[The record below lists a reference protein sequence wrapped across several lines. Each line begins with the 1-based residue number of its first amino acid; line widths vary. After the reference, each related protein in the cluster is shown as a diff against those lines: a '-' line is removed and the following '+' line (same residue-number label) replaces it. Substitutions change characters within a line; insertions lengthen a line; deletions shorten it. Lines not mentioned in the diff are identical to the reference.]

1 MLDSGALTKYLLYA
15 IGEIALVV
23 VGILIALQINNWNID
38 RLNRIS
44 EREGLA
50 RIVQDLEKDLQDLSL
65 SQRTDDLRL
74 LRGVQVLEALN
85 VNASRIKT
93 WKAYEIAKNN
103 LINEDSPEERSFG
116 ELLMSLRIYFL
127 FEESNATFQEFLSTG
142 KLDMIRDVEL
152 RASIQSYYTRLE
164 RQTSHQDLLQ
174 KNRNELVRYLQK
186 DGISAMNR
194 MDLEQ
199 VMNQIEDKE
208 QLVAIIENVLDGT
221 RLNYDR
227 LILREGS
234 LQQDW
239 TKALIDR
246 IERYLE

>member
-1 MLDSGALTKYLLYA
+1 ML
-15 IGEIALVV
+15 
-23 VGILIALQINNWNID
+23 LIP
-38 RLNRIS
+38 
-44 EREGLA
+44 
-50 RIVQDLEKDLQDLSL
+50 
-65 SQRTDDLRL
+65 LRF
-74 LRGVQVLEALN
+74 
-85 VNASRIKT
+85 
-93 WKAYEIAKNN
+93 Y
-103 LINEDSPEERSFG
+103 SF
-116 ELLMSLRIYFL
+116 

-142 KLDMIRDVEL
+142 KLDIIRDLEL

-174 KNRNELVRYLQK
+174 QNRNELVRYLQK
-186 DGISAMNR
+186 DGISVMNR

-208 QLVAIIENVLDGT
+208 QLVAIIENILDGT
-221 RLNYDR
+221 RLNYNR
-227 LILREGS
+227 LLLREGS